1 MQKINLPANS
11 FMLSKDF
18 LYGVATSSFQI
29 EGDRKGRL
37 DCIWDTFCSQPY
49 TIEDGTNGD
58 IACEHI
64 ANWKQD
70 IALVDSLGVDA
81 YRLSISWPRVMNADG
96 SVNDLGMRFY
106 INLVDELVSRNMKV
120 FVTLYHWD
128 LPQYLED
135 EGGWLN
141 RKTAYAFEK
150 YARLVAQA
158 LGEKVHAYATLNEPF
173 CSAYLGYETG
183 IHAPGKTGVANGR
196 KAAHHLLLAHGLA
209 LKSLREICPNSLHG
223 IVLNFSTCHAASNSD
238 ADKTATK
245 WADEYHN
252 QWYLK
257 PVLDGQYPAVIEQ
270 LAQDERPVVAE
281 GDMEIISQPIDYL
294 GINYYTRT
302 VYRADASGWFEV
314 VPPTDT
320 PLTAMG
326 WEITPDA
333 FTELLVDLHHRYTL
347 PPIYITEN
355 GAAMD
360 DELINGEVLDNDR
373 TAYFHSHL
381 NAVHDAIEKGVDI
394 KGYFAWSLM
403 DNFEWAL
410 GYSKR
415 FGIVYVDYETQ
426 KRTIKQSGNAY
437 AELVKSRINGYI
449 SGIK

>member
-1 MQKINLPANS
+1 M
-11 FMLSKDF
+11 
-18 LYGVATSSFQI
+18 
-29 EGDRKGRL
+29 
-37 DCIWDTFCSQPY
+37 
-49 TIEDGTNGD
+49 
-58 IACEHI
+58 
-64 ANWKQD
+64 
-70 IALVDSLGVDA
+70 
-81 YRLSISWPRVMNADG
+81 
-96 SVNDLGMRFY
+96 
-106 INLVDELVSRNMKV
+106 
-120 FVTLYHWD
+120 
-128 LPQYLED
+128 
-135 EGGWLN
+135 
-141 RKTAYAFEK
+141 
-150 YARLVAQA
+150 
-158 LGEKVHAYATLNEPF
+158 
-173 CSAYLGYETG
+173 
-183 IHAPGKTGVANGR
+183 
-196 KAAHHLLLAHGLA
+196 
-209 LKSLREICPNSLHG
+209 
-223 IVLNFSTCHAASNSD
+223 
-238 ADKTATK
+238 
-245 WADEYHN
+245 
-252 QWYLK
+252 
-257 PVLDGQYPAVIEQ
+257 
-270 LAQDERPVVAE
+270 VAE

>member
-29 EGDRKGRL
+29 EGDRKSRL
-37 DCIWDTFCSQPY
+37 DCIWDTFCSQPH

-70 IALVDSLGVDA
+70 IALVNSLGVDA

-96 SVNDLGMRFY
+96 SVNDIGMRFY

-141 RKTAYAFEK
+141 RKTAYAFKE

-209 LKSLREICPNSLHG
+209 LKSLRENCPNSLHG
-223 IVLNFSTCHAASNSD
+223 IVLNFSTCHAASNSE
-238 ADKTATK
+238 ADERATK

-257 PVLDGQYPAVIEQ
+257 PILDGQYPDVIDQ
-270 LAQDERPVVAE
+270 LAQEERPVVAA

-302 VYRADASGWFEV
+302 VYRADDSGWFEV

-360 DELINGEVLDNDR
+360 DELIDGEVLDDSR
-373 TAYFHSHL
+373 TSYFHSHL

-426 KRTIKQSGNAY
+426 KRTIKQSGKAY